1 MQVTVP
7 DTVGKVITA
16 ILVTVVLG
24 TIGYLANQALAVG
37 PLTRDIAS
45 LNESFSADMQALRRE
60 MITQDDII
68 TAVENKFPTKED
80 VRRIEEAKIV
90 LDARIA
96 AIEWKLE
103 ALGTEVNSERSDM
116 NEVFVKLN
124 TFAIQLVEIKA
135 ELKSLADKKKEY
147 EPGDPTNGS

>member
-7 DTVGKVITA
+7 DTVGKIITT
-16 ILVTVVLG
+16 ILVAVVLG

-37 PLTRDIAS
+37 PRTREIAS
-45 LNESFSADMQALRRE
+45 LREGMLTQA
-60 MITQDDII
+60 DII